1 MALNTLKTTL
11 GFFRTLVGKYTPIEF
26 RSDSVQDIFN
36 YLRISEHISTSGQPT
51 EKQFSL
57 VKAAGFEHV
66 INLAPHNVENSLAN
80 EAEVLSALG
89 INYLHIPVDFGNP
102 TDADFSEF
110 SGFLKSLEN
119 KKVWVH
125 CAANM
130 RVSAFMYRYRCK
142 VLGEQSSSARKDLSE
157 IWEPFGVWKD
167 FTTIL

>member
-1 MALNTLKTTL
+1 VALNTLKTTF
-11 GFFRTLVGKYTPIEF
+11 GFFRTLLGKYTTIEF

-36 YLRISEHISTSGQPT
+36 YLRISEYISTSGQPT
-51 EKQFSL
+51 EKQFAL
-57 VKAAGFEHV
+57 VKAAGFEDV

-89 INYLHIPVDFGNP
+89 INYIHIPVDFGNP

-110 SGFLKSLEN
+110 CSVLKSLEN

-130 RVSAFMYRYRCK
+130 RVSAFIYRYRCT
-142 VLGEQSSSARKDLSE
+142 VLGEQSSSAKNELSE
-157 IWEPFGVWKD
+157 IWEPSGVWKD
-167 FTTIL
+167 FVS